1 VGRVDA
7 FLCGAI
13 VYGAI
18 VYGAIFF
25 VVLVVHV
32 TINEFQHSLLDRC
45 RCGYFGIGH
54 SFDHVVV

>member
-1 VGRVDA
+1 MKIVQSFYVVQ
-7 FLCGAI
+7 LCMAQLM
-13 VYGAI
+13 
-18 VYGAIFF
+18 YGAIFF

-54 SFDHVVV
+54 SFDHDVV